1 MSAAP
6 FRLLRPVRQTT
17 CTVFASPHSG
27 RDYPAAFLRQSVLD
41 EREIRT
47 SEDAFV
53 DQLLGSVPRF
63 GAPLLVAD
71 VPRAYVDLNRACDE
85 LDPALVEGVARRGH
99 NPRVSSGLGVVPRV
113 VAGGKPIY
121 RGTIARSEA
130 EGRIDRCWHPYHA
143 QLLALLDETRTRFGE
158 AILLDV
164 HSMPHEAIESIASLG
179 VRRPE
184 VVLGD
189 RFGASAGGD
198 IVDRIEAAFQAAGL
212 RVMRNAPFAGA
223 YVVQTYGRPS
233 ARLHAVQIELD
244 RSLYMNEREIRPNGN
259 FAGFRR
265 VLDGVLAEIASLGAP
280 GSQSLAAE

>member
-1 MSAAP
+1 
-6 FRLLRPVRQTT
+6 
-17 CTVFASPHSG
+17 
-27 RDYPAAFLRQSVLD
+27 
-41 EREIRT
+41 
-47 SEDAFV
+47 
-53 DQLLGSVPRF
+53 
-63 GAPLLVAD
+63 
-71 VPRAYVDLNRACDE
+71 
-85 LDPALVEGVARRGH
+85 
-99 NPRVSSGLGVVPRV
+99 
-113 VAGGKPIY
+113 
-121 RGTIARSEA
+121 
-130 EGRIDRCWHPYHA
+130 
-143 QLLALLDETRTRFGE
+143 
-158 AILLDV
+158 
-164 HSMPHEAIESIASLG
+164 MPHEAIESIASLG